1 VNGGET
7 LVADLV
13 IRNGILVLED
23 GSEASGLAIVIR
35 GNRIA
40 AICLQDDAP
49 PSRQVV
55 DAGGAAVVPG
65 FIDPHVH
72 TRAPGYE
79 HKEDFESCSAA
90 AVAGGITTFLAMFN
104 VIPPNTTEQNCRSFI
119 EYGEAHSLVNFNMY
133 GLITPTNFDEIA
145 GMARLGISSFKVLMG
160 YKFETAQQD
169 LSCPSDGPL
178 LDAMQM
184 VSQTGLPLSVH
195 AENDDI
201 IRHRQQR
208 LRVEGRKDPAAHLLS
223 RPNLAEEEAI
233 NRCIIFS
240 RRVGNRLHFLH
251 VSSKEGIE
259 RIREAKREGLP
270 VTAETCPHY
279 LLMTNGDH
287 VARYGSVAKINPPIR
302 EQADQDAL
310 WQGINEGYVDVIGTD
325 HAPQTD
331 DEKLLQ
337 RTHEDIWSAL
347 PGFAGIETCIP
358 LLLTEVNKGRLTLAK
373 LVEVCSRNPARIFG
387 LYPQRGSLRAGAEAD
402 IAILD
407 PRREWL
413 VDRRH
418 LHSKATATPF
428 EGWNVKGSV
437 THTIVNG
444 TLVYEN
450 GEVLG
455 RPGHGRFVRAAWGR
469 QAM

>member
-1 VNGGET
+1 M
-7 LVADLV
+7 LADLV
-13 IRNGILVLED
+13 ITNGIVVLED
-23 GSEASGLAIVIR
+23 GTEASDLALVIR

-40 AICLQDDAP
+40 AICLQAELP
-49 PSRQVV
+49 PSAQVV
-55 DAGGAAVVPG
+55 DARGGVVVPG

-90 AVAGGITTFLAMFN
+90 AVAGGITTVLAMFN
-104 VIPPNTTEQNCRSFI
+104 VSPPNTTEENCRNFI
-119 EYGEAHSLVNFNMY
+119 QYGEIHSIVNFNLY
-133 GLITPTNFDEIA
+133 GLVTSSNLDEIP

-160 YKFETAQQD
+160 YKFEPAQQD
-169 LSCPSDGPL
+169 LSCPSDGLL

-184 VSQTGLPLSVH
+184 VSQTGIPLSVH

-201 IRHRQQR
+201 IRHREQR
-208 LRVEGRKDPAAHLLS
+208 LRVEGRMDPAAHLLS

-259 RIREAKREGLP
+259 RIRDAKSEGMP

-279 LLMTNGDH
+279 LLMTNSVH
-287 VARYGSVAKINPPIR
+287 VAKYGSLAKINPPIR
-302 EQADQDAL
+302 ERRDQDAL
-310 WQGINEGYVDVIGTD
+310 WRGIDEGYVDVIGTD
-325 HAPQTD
+325 HAPQLD
-331 DEKLLQ
+331 DDKMLQ
-337 RTHEDIWSAL
+337 RAHENIWTAL
-347 PGFAGIETCIP
+347 SGFAGIETSIP

-373 LVEVCSRNPARIFG
+373 LVEVCSTNPARIFG
-387 LYPQRGSLRAGAEAD
+387 LYPQRGLLRAGAAAD

-407 PRREWL
+407 PQREWL

-455 RPGHGRFVRAAWGR
+455 RPGHGRFVRAAW
-469 QAM
+469 